1 MAYKLSLPREH
12 EILELIYDG
21 SVSYRERLNAL
32 DDMSSIL
39 ETTGVRRIL
48 VNFTNA
54 QLLVNDDNGRVDF
67 IAKSAVSPALNGCRV
82 AMLGLSREDGR
93 STLTTAQIR
102 KLELAF
108 FDDREEA
115 ISWLETSSR
124 QSNRSRPRHIS

>member
-1 MAYKLSLPREH
+1 MPYKLSLPREH
-12 EILELIYDG
+12 EILELVYDG
-21 SVSYRERLNAL
+21 PISYRERLDAL
-32 DDMSSIL
+32 EDMSSIL
-39 ETTGVRRIL
+39 EATSVRNIL

-67 IAKSAVSPALNGCRV
+67 IAKSAVSPTLSGCRV

-93 STLTTAQIR
+93 STETTAQIR

-115 ISWLETSSR
+115 ISWLASSR
-124 QSNRSRPRHIS
+124 RPVPLHIS

>member
-12 EILELIYDG
+12 EILELVYDG
-21 SVSYRERLNAL
+21 PVSYRERLDAL
-32 DDMSSIL
+32 EDMSSIL
-39 ETTGVRRIL
+39 EATSVRNIL

-67 IAKSAVSPALNGCRV
+67 IAKSAVSPTLNGCRV
-82 AMLGLSREDGR
+82 AMLGLSREDGK
-93 STLTTAQIR
+93 STETTAQIR

-115 ISWLETSSR
+115 ISWLASSR
-124 QSNRSRPRHIS
+124 RPVPRHIS

>member
-12 EILELIYDG
+12 EILELVYEG
-21 SVSYRERLNAL
+21 PVSYRERLDAL
-32 DDMSSIL
+32 EDMSSIL
-39 ETTGVRRIL
+39 EATSVRNIL

-67 IAKSAVSPALNGCRV
+67 IAKSAVSPTLNGCRV
-82 AMLGLSREDGR
+82 AMLGLSREDGK
-93 STLTTAQIR
+93 STETTAQIR

-115 ISWLETSSR
+115 ISWLASSR
-124 QSNRSRPRHIS
+124 RSVPRHIS

>member
-12 EILELIYDG
+12 EILELVYEG
-21 SVSYRERLNAL
+21 PVSYRERLDAL
-32 DDMSSIL
+32 EDMSSIL
-39 ETTGVRRIL
+39 EATSVRNIL

-67 IAKSAVSPALNGCRV
+67 IAKSAVSPTLNGCRV

-93 STLTTAQIR
+93 STETTAEIR

-115 ISWLETSSR
+115 ISWLASSR
-124 QSNRSRPRHIS
+124 RSVPRHIS